1 MPFKTQYGSHYHMTQ
16 GCHGASIPCRTEGL
30 IPCSDCCGT
39 RDGGTPSS
47 GAPTPSGMSA
57 GAGSLSEQ
65 GAGEF
70 SYEDSHFA
78 GPAVEARHSGSDSDP
93 VTDGSRITD
102 AGRVALGSGGTA
114 PSVSI
119 GADALLRMD
128 ESVDAIHNLG
138 AAPMPAPP
146 ITRDKSLHR
155 LADDE
160 VPKPVAGHTDDR
172 IRRDVADAMER
183 DVDLL
188 IDATAKIRKAKGRT
202 SGILDEVS
210 QHMREI
216 SEQMRTSAD
225 GKVSSFDTARAFRM
239 LNLDVARLEGDIR
252 YMRDFGGEEGQV
264 ADVAAEV
271 AERLRGTL
279 SWMRLDA
286 RRNG

>member
-16 GCHGASIPCRTEGL
+16 GCHGATIPCGTEGL
-30 IPCSDCCGT
+30 APCSDCCGT
-39 RDGGTPSS
+39 QDGGTSS
-47 GAPTPSGMSA
+47 LGSTPSGMST
-57 GAGSLSEQ
+57 GTGSPSGQET
-65 GAGEF
+65 GEF
-70 SYEDSHFA
+70 SYEDSQSA
-78 GPAVEARHSGSDSDP
+78 GPAVDARHSESDSDP

-102 AGRVALGSGGTA
+102 AGRVALESGNTA

-119 GADALLRMD
+119 GADALLRME
-128 ESVDAIHNLG
+128 ESVDATHNLSST
-138 AAPMPAPP
+138 PMPTPP
-146 ITRDKSLHR
+146 IMREKILHR

-172 IRRDVADAMER
+172 TRRDVADAMER

-188 IDATAKIRKAKGRT
+188 TDATAKIRKSKGHT

-225 GKVSSFDTARAFRM
+225 GKTSSFDMARAFRM

-279 SWMRLDA
+279 SWMRLDS